1 MRKMKLPDLSYMMT
15 VAGLRY
21 IQSIYEPPERR
32 NPDGMVRELLSPWQ
46 RVSCDLRARLSLGSL
61 RGQPFYYYV
70 LSRTRYYDDVYRTA
84 VASGTTRII
93 NIGAGSDTRA
103 YRFADELRKNR
114 VQVLECDQTE
124 ATRMKERAARQR
136 WRPDHVS
143 YLPMDLNDEA
153 WPQFQEWLR
162 QQGDDKQTLVLL
174 EGVSPYIDTKCFTGF
189 LRFLARILPATSS
202 VAYDFKLP
210 GVNSQFGRSERT
222 LEPFRLSSSWNEVV
236 SFHSNLGY
244 RVEGLETSANL
255 SRRLVPSLGS
265 LGATLFEEDALVQL
279 SIAAGG

>member
-1 MRKMKLPDLSYMMT
+1 VKLPDLSYMMT

-32 NPDGMVRELLSPWQ
+32 NPDAMVRELLSPWQ
-46 RVSCDLRARLSLGSL
+46 RISCNLRARLSLDAL

-84 VASGTTRII
+84 IANGTTRIV

-103 YRFADELRKNR
+103 YRFADELRKNQ
-114 VQVLECDQTE
+114 VQVLECDQSE
-124 ATRMKERAARQR
+124 ATKMKERAARQR

-153 WPQFQEWLR
+153 WPQFQEWL
-162 QQGDDKQTLVLL
+162 QGHRDQKTLVLL
-174 EGVSPYIDTKCFTGF
+174 EGVSPYIDTKSFTAF
-189 LRFLARILPATSS
+189 LQFLAGVLPATSH

-210 GVNSQFGRSERT
+210 GVNTQFGRSART
-222 LEPFRLSSSWNEVV
+222 REPFRLSSSWNEVV
-236 SFHSNLGY
+236 TYHSVLGHHVD
-244 RVEGLETSANL
+244 RLETSAEL
-255 SRRLVPSLGS
+255 SRRLVPSLSS

-279 SIAAGG
+279 SMAGTG